1 MAKKKNPAAAAART
15 SGATG
20 LRPMSRARFGGAGP
34 SLRDTDEALAQ
45 QVARKGLHPIEVA
58 RRIIARMPEAW
69 SVVPAQVRDVVP
81 VTTGYNTHW
90 EYRLNKAADG
100 WTATFTP
107 QDLDARRRTGGKVGG
122 FLGPT
127 GISARPYVYR
137 TKTEAYEA
145 VSKHAAKGQYL
156 LQKNPA
162 GTVYEVVSDDFET
175 DQTFS
180 HGTYRS
186 LERAEDAADML
197 RREFRR
203 MAASMY
209 GGDSP
214 LMVRVVRRGAR
225 ANPAPR
231 RNGGLSPSTKVVV
244 RYEGAD
250 GRGRKESATWS
261 DVKALVLSSRAA
273 SVYYRGAFR
282 KLLLSDAAD
291 YIEMTL
297 MGPTLGAEFDLH
309 DGNTSTRYDVRLE
322 PTETSDVRTK
332 KRRNPS
338 DWALAYEGR
347 LRDLTGESDGLIRV
361 QMNRGLA
368 ASTKLTVNYSGVD
381 DYDSEFDG
389 TMVKTWSSVKSY
401 ILSAES
407 DSGHKPVTVTVKDR
421 GSYVDKTPAEAARF
435 VESALKGPARGA
447 DFTLYDGSAYV
458 HYNISRA

>member
-186 LERAEDAADML
+186 LERAEETADML

-203 MAASMY
+203 MAATMY

-214 LMVRVVRRGAR
+214 LMVRIVRRGAR
-225 ANPAPR
+225 
-231 RNGGLSPSTKVVV
+231 S
-244 RYEGAD
+244 
-250 GRGRKESATWS
+250 
-261 DVKALVLSSRAA
+261 
-273 SVYYRGAFR
+273 
-282 KLLLSDAAD
+282 
-291 YIEMTL
+291 
-297 MGPTLGAEFDLH
+297 
-309 DGNTSTRYDVRLE
+309 
-322 PTETSDVRTK
+322 
-332 KRRNPS
+332 NPS

-347 LRDLTGESDGLIRV
+347 LRDMTRESDGLIRV

-407 DSGHKPVTVTVKDR
+407 DSGHKPVTVTVRDR
-421 GSYVDKTPAEAARF
+421 GSYVHKTPAEAARF